1 VRRSDIAE
9 TSTGYVLGTISS
21 VAEKVT
27 STAVLFAEALSGE
40 NPTDI
45 PDGAFKVEKIAVSE
59 KDEEVS

>member
-1 VRRSDIAE
+1 M
-9 TSTGYVLGTISS
+9 
-21 VAEKVT
+21 AEKVT